1 MVHDPK
7 EIIEVFKARS
17 LFSKDLIYLIR
28 EVSDLYLEKTSSV
41 RKVEVLTYFFGI
53 LFKLSKFE
61 KFSIFESIDE
71 ENIDIISNISLVVVV
86 SFIEIETK
94 FSLG

>member
-1 MVHDPK
+1 MVHDPS
-7 EIIEVFKARS
+7 EIIEVFKAIS

-71 ENIDIISNISLVVVV
+71 ENIDIISKISLVVVV